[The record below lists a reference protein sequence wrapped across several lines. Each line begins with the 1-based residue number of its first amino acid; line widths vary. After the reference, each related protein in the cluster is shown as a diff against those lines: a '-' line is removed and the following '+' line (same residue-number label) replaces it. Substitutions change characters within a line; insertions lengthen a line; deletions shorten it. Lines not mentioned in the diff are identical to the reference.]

1 MQESYI
7 TWNAHQSKI
16 NLLKHLWCF
25 QNEPLQMES
34 TVL

>member
-1 MQESYI
+1 MQEIY
-7 TWNAHQSKI
+7 TNWNARDNKI